1 MKQSENSKII
11 TLAKRAVEEYKN
23 WDEEEISTDKENS
36 VIPEQKMTKNTI
48 YPKKNKNAGELLEDL
63 QKQVCN
69 CKKCPLGKHRLNAVF
84 GVGNPYADIM
94 FIGEGPGFQ
103 EDHKGEPFIGK
114 AGNLLDKI
122 IEAMGFSRQS
132 VYIANIVKCHPMK
145 DPTDPE
151 LRSNDRPPSPEEMSV
166 CKPYL
171 DKQIEIISPKVII
184 TLGASSSRALIQTEE
199 VISSLRGNFK
209 EYMGIKLMPTY
220 HPAALLRNPNLKKD
234 VWSDMKKVLSVL
246 KKG

>member
-1 MKQSENSKII
+1 MNQSEYSKII
-11 TLAKRAVEEYKN
+11 TIAKRTIEEHKN
-23 WDEEEISTDKENS
+23 WDEEEITTDKENKEFS
-36 VIPEQKMTKNTI
+36 RQEMKKTTNIPKQ
-48 YPKKNKNAGELLEDL
+48 NKNAGELLEDL
-63 QKQVCN
+63 QKKVCK
-69 CKKCPLGKHRLNAVF
+69 CKKCPLGNHRLNAVF
-84 GVGNPYADIM
+84 GVGNPYSDIL

-103 EDHKGEPFIGK
+103 EDHQGEPFIGR

-122 IEAMGFSRQS
+122 IEAMGFTRQS

-145 DPTDPE
+145 DPTNPE
-151 LRSNDRPPSPEEMSV
+151 LRANDRPPTPEEMAI

-171 DKQIEIISPKVII
+171 DKQIELISPKVII
-184 TLGASSSRALIQTEE
+184 TLGASSSRALIQTDE

-209 EYMGIKLMPTY
+209 EYMGIKVMPTY

-234 VWSDMKKVLSVL
+234 VWSDMKKVLSIL

>member
-1 MKQSENSKII
+1 MKQSEYSKII

-23 WDEEEISTDKENS
+23 WDEEEILTDKGIF
-36 VIPEQKMTKNTI
+36 IPEQKTKKTQSSQ
-48 YPKKNKNAGELLEDL
+48 KKNKNAGELLEDL
-63 QKQVCN
+63 KKQVCG
-69 CKKCPLGKHRLNAVF
+69 CKKCPLGKYRLNAVF
-84 GVGNPYADIM
+84 GIGDPYSDIM

-122 IEAMGFSRQS
+122 IEAMGFTRQS

-145 DPTDPE
+145 NPADTE
-151 LRSNDRPPSPEEMSV
+151 LRSNDRPPTPEEMSV

-171 DKQIEIISPKVII
+171 DKQIELISPKVII
-184 TLGASSSRALIQTEE
+184 TLGASSSRALLQTEE